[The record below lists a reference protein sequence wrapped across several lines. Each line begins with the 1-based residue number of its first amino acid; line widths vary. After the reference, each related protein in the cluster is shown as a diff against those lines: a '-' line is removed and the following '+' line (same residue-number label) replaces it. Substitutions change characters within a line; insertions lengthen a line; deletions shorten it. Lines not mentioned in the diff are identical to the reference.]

1 MAYSKA
7 LYRKDIDGTA
17 IGTGGKTHPEVPM
30 KRKSYQF
37 PCPLTLSFAKIPR
50 SLVKKLRIMIVNA
63 TFYLS
68 QIECCN

>member
-17 IGTGGKTHPEVPM
+17 IVNTHPEVPM

-37 PCPLTLSFAKIPR
+37 PSPLTLSFAKIPR
-50 SLVKKLRIMIVNA
+50 SLVKKLLIMIVNA

-68 QIECCN
+68 QTVCCN